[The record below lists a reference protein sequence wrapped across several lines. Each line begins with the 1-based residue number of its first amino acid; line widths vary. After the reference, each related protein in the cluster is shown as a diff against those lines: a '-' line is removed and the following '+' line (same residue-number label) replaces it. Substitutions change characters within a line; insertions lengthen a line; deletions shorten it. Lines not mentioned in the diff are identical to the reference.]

1 MVIHE
6 DCEPSG
12 NTTENSSAK
21 RIDVNYLKQAL
32 ELAKLRRGFC
42 APNPCVGAV
51 LVKEENVIASGFHWA
66 SGSAHAEAEVL
77 NKIDAS
83 VAKGATLYVTLQ
95 PCCHTAKKTP
105 PCTQLLI
112 AKKMAKVVYA
122 FKDPNP
128 AVSDHSDKQLQQAGI
143 VCIQQSLPE
152 IDDFYASYQFWWKHK
167 HPFVTAKLAISLDGK
182 IAGPHG
188 QRLQLTGEAAQRF
201 THQQRQHADAL
212 LSTSK
217 TISNDNPLL
226 NVRSDNTT
234 ISKPL
239 YILDSEL
246 NTPLSAHIFNTAKKI
261 TLFHKMNLSRKNQA
275 EYHRDNVQLVPIK
288 TNQAGLNLD
297 DILKYIGQEGHHDLW
312 VEAGG
317 HCFQSF
323 AQNQLLQR
331 AFIYVAPRWLG
342 QDAQNAFT
350 DPLVLSKAKA
360 APPILLGS
368 DSCFMFNWP

>member
-1 MVIHE
+1 MNNL
-6 DCEPSG
+6 D
-12 NTTENSSAK
+12 TQ
-21 RIDVNYLKQAL
+21 YLQQAL
-32 ELAKLRRGFC
+32 SLAESRRGFC

-51 LVKEENVIASGFHWA
+51 LVKEEKVIASGFHWA
-66 SGSAHAEAEVL
+66 SGSAHAEVEAL

-112 AKKMAKVVYA
+112 AKKIAKVVYA
-122 FKDPNP
+122 FRDPNP
-128 AVSDHSDKQLQQAGI
+128 AVSDHSDQQLQQAGI

-152 IDDFYASYQFWWKHK
+152 IDNFYASYQFWWKHK
-167 HPFVTAKLAISLDGK
+167 QPFVTAKLAISLDGK
-182 IAGPHG
+182 VAGQHG
-188 QRLQLTGEAAQRF
+188 QRIQLTGEAAQRF
-201 THQQRQHADAL
+201 THQQRQRTDAI
-212 LSTSK
+212 LSTAK

-226 NVRSDNTT
+226 NVRIDNTT

-246 NTPLSAHIFNTAKKI
+246 NTPLSAHVFNTAKKI
-261 TLFHKMNLSRKNQA
+261 TLFHKMDLSSKKLA
-275 EYHRDNVQLVPIK
+275 EYHRDNVQLVAIK
-288 TNQAGLNLD
+288 TNQSGLNLD
-297 DILKYIGQEGHHDLW
+297 DVLKHIGQEGYHDLW
-312 VEAGG
+312 IEAGG
-317 HCFQSF
+317 HCLQSF

-350 DPLVLSKAKA
+350 DPLVLSKAKPA
-360 APPILLGS
+360 SPILLGP
-368 DSCFMFNWP
+368 DSCFIFNWP

>member
-1 MVIHE
+1 MNNLDI
-6 DCEPSG
+6 
-12 NTTENSSAK
+12 T
-21 RIDVNYLKQAL
+21 YLQQAL

-51 LVKEENVIASGFHWA
+51 LVKDGKVIASGYHLA
-66 SGSAHAEAEVL
+66 SGSAHAEVEAL

-112 AKKMAKVVYA
+112 AKKIAKVVYA
-122 FKDPNP
+122 FRDPNP
-128 AVSDHSDKQLQQAGI
+128 AVSDHSDQQLQQAGI
-143 VCIQQSLPE
+143 VCTQQSLPE
-152 IDDFYASYQFWWKHK
+152 IDDFYASYQFWWKHQQ
-167 HPFVTAKLAISLDGK
+167 PFVTAKLAISLDGK
-182 IAGPHG
+182 VAGQHG
-188 QRLQLTGEAAQRF
+188 QRIQLTGEAAQRF
-201 THQQRQHADAL
+201 THQQRQRADAI
-212 LSTSK
+212 LSTAK

-226 NVRSDNTT
+226 NVRIDNAT

-246 NTPLSAHIFNTAKKI
+246 NTPLSAHVFNTAKKI
-261 TLFHKMNLSRKNQA
+261 TLFHKMDLSSKKQI
-275 EYHRDNVQLVPIK
+275 EYHRDNVQLVGIK
-288 TNQAGLNLD
+288 TNLASLNLD
-297 DILKYIGQEGHHDLW
+297 DVLKHIGQDRHHDLW

-331 AFIYVAPRWLG
+331 AFIYVAPLWLG

-350 DPLVLSKAKA
+350 DPQVFSKAKPA
-360 APPILLGS
+360 APILLGP
-368 DSCFMFNWP
+368 DSCFIFNWP